1 VAPVKTSFDTMRAMN
16 SIATAFCI
24 TLVIMSCALPCTYG
38 AGTCRTWR
46 RSYPILC
53 YYYSVFSFCS
63 PKLMTNTTSSD
74 DCV

>member
-16 SIATAFCI
+16 FIATAFCI

-46 RSYPILC
+46 RSYPYFMLLLLC
-53 YYYSVFSFCS
+53 IFFLL
-63 PKLMTNTTSSD
+63 PQID
-74 DCV
+74 D